1 MVPYRTP
8 HLVVSLIE
16 KPSISKLLWFKIWFV
31 IQSIKC
37 ESSENIKHIFLNPCN
52 FVPGLEIW
60 NPQKKNW
67 SAGWALTSLGCWWWS
82 ALVLLCI
89 LPCLLEVVE
98 VCGNCTHFWAR
109 WDPSWFD
116 CEFFNVWWW
125 RKSEEVAT
133 CARGAVLV
141 WRSNDWQMHLLKLCN
156 WTKESLTEKLCLQ
169 SS

>member
-1 MVPYRTP
+1 MVPYRMA

-31 IQSIKC
+31 IQSIRGLNVNQVRI
-37 ESSENIKHIFLNPCN
+37 SSQCN
-52 FVPGLEIW
+52 FVPESLKSEEEKID
-60 NPQKKNW
+60 
-67 SAGWALTSLGCWWWS
+67 LLDEHCLGCWWWS

-98 VCGNCTHFWAR
+98 VCGNCTNFWAR

-141 WRSNDWQMHLLKLCN
+141 WRMHLLKLCN

>member
-1 MVPYRTP
+1 MP

-31 IQSIKC
+31 IQSIIWGLNMSHVRISNTYSWIHAILFLDWK
-37 ESSENIKHIFLNPCN
+37 SEIRRR
-52 FVPGLEIW
+52 
-60 NPQKKNW
+60 KNR
-67 SAGWALTSLGCWWWS
+67 SAGWALSSLGCWWWS

-98 VCGNCTHFWAR
+98 VCGNCTNFWAR

-141 WRSNDWQMHLLKLCN
+141 WRSNGWQMHLLKLCN